1 MAHSRRP
8 LDPGVQAGCNRLT
21 SADVFSVAMSTTT
34 ITHDIA
40 PDALAASGLP
50 DAVLGFCA
58 VHLGLRSETARIAEH
73 LDAGRVDD
81 ARRRSQLLARV
92 LAEHHRAED
101 ELLWPALVR
110 RQPGIVATTDAL
122 EAEHELLDDEL
133 ALLSDDPRHIERVGP
148 LLDGHLRAEE
158 EKMLPVWL
166 ASFDAAEHDRFGHL
180 LRRTTP
186 AGAVSLMVSWLIDV
200 TPESLRP
207 FALGRLPRA
216 FRLAHQICWRP
227 NFDRRYGGFSHH

>member
-1 MAHSRRP
+1 
-8 LDPGVQAGCNRLT
+8 
-21 SADVFSVAMSTTT
+21 MSTTT

-58 VHLGLRSETARIAEH
+58 VHLGLRAETARIAEH
-73 LDAGRVDD
+73 LDAARVDD

-110 RQPGIVATTDAL
+110 RHPGIVATTDAL

-133 ALLSDDPRHIERVGP
+133 AALIDDPARIDRVAP
-148 LLDGHLRAEE
+148 LLDGHLRTEE
-158 EKMLPVWL
+158 EQMLPVWL
-166 ASFDAAEHDRFGHL
+166 ASFDAAEHERFGHL

-186 AGAVSLMVSWLIDV
+186 AGSVGLMVSWLLDV

-207 FALGRLPRA
+207 FAIGRLPRA
-216 FRLAHQICWRP
+216 FRLAHQMCWRP
-227 NFDRRYGGFSHH
+227 SFDRKYGGFSHR